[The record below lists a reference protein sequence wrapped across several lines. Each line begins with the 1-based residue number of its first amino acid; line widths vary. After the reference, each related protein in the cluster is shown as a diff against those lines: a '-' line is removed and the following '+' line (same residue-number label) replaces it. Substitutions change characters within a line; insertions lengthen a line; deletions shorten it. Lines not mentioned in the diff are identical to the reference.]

1 MEYQLLSQWSFHH
14 YRTRVNHSVGDCAK
28 PDKQPHRQLY
38 IGFKASGLEES
49 TDLLTKLT
57 PTATQTPQNLVYCY
71 NVTHSIASTSVWLV
85 NAWLL
90 AKCMDNVKYFFL
102 YNGKNIVQ
110 RTENKH
116 RVCVQYF

>member
-1 MEYQLLSQWSFHH
+1 MTNLTSNP
-14 YRTRVNHSVGDCAK
+14 T
-28 PDKQPHRQLY
+28 DKFILVL
-38 IGFKASGLEES
+38 KLVCLEES
-49 TDLLTKLT
+49 TDFLTMLT

-110 RTENKH
+110 RIENKH